1 MEGRFFSKKI
11 FIPAAHIF
19 HESKLSFAFVNP
31 KPVLQGH
38 VLVAPKR
45 IEELFGSIYE
55 TFDSLK
61 LFKSSVFS
69 KSENIIKNT
78 SKTSDL
84 GMRSAVY

>member
-19 HESKLSFAFVNP
+19 HESKLSFAFVNL

-45 IEELFGSIYE
+45 IEELFESIYE
-55 TFDSLK
+55 KHDSLK
-61 LFKSSVFS
+61 GHLFKSSVFS
-69 KSENIIKNT
+69 KSKNVINSISSQNFAT
-78 SKTSDL
+78 
-84 GMRSAVY
+84 

>member
-19 HESKLSFAFVNP
+19 HESKLSFAFVNL

-45 IEELFGSIYE
+45 IEELFESIYE
-55 TFDSLK
+55 KHDSLK
-61 LFKSSVFS
+61 RHLFKCSVFS
-69 KSENIIKNT
+69 KSKNIIKNT
-78 SKTSDL
+78 TIS
-84 GMRSAVY
+84 

>member
-19 HESKLSFAFVNP
+19 HESKLSFAFVNL

-45 IEELFGSIYE
+45 IEELFELIYE
-55 TFDSLK
+55 KHDSLK
-61 LFKSSVFS
+61 RHLFKSSAFS
-69 KSENIIKNT
+69 KSKNIIKNSISSQNLAT
-78 SKTSDL
+78 
-84 GMRSAVY
+84 